1 MSQYAEDDDRDVE
14 ADVQDDLDPE
24 DDAVVEDGPIPHDE
38 ANDADVLEQATP
50 VEGADD
56 DYPNDLE
63 VEPDV

>member
-1 MSQYAEDDDRDVE
+1 MTSEYADSIDPADLEEQLAAVEDDSEPEELSPRGD
-14 ADVQDDLDPE
+14 ADE
-24 DDAVVEDGPIPHDE
+24 G
-38 ANDADVLEQATP
+38 DVLEQATP